1 VRPITATLTAS
12 LAGLALA
19 GASALALAA
28 PALAVTDPDEV
39 VAACGDRTVCQ
50 FDGASISNASELGN
64 ALPDGVREIVIPQP
78 NQAENVP
85 SSTLASQVKD
95 ATGSDTVIVIED
107 HPARDRFAVAS
118 DGDATAITEA
128 LYSQSEADG
137 GVAVAAIGH
146 TLTPGS
152 AQAPA
157 ESPVSGGLVIGG
169 AALVT
174 VLVIAGGLA
183 MLARKRR
190 GARRDRGIAG
200 SRRVEK
206 ELAAALSGENGE
218 FVRESIAELRERA
231 AVYPDIGARIS
242 ALADHVSELMIRV
255 RRRGTEQQT
264 RLLQAQYKDT
274 LSKLLKAL
282 GDDYYGDITR
292 NPRFWNDAES
302 RLDQVRHAVDSV
314 DLQAVEN
321 IKQVNES
328 RDLEFKVALDALTR
342 TVAEAKLSDVYTDR
356 PKQ

>member
-1 VRPITATLTAS
+1 MRPITATLTAS
-12 LAGLALA
+12 LTGLALA
-19 GASALALAA
+19 GAAALALVA
-28 PALAVTDPDEV
+28 PASAVTDADEV
-39 VAACGDRTVCQ
+39 VAACGDRVVCQ
-50 FDGASISNASELGN
+50 FDGASISNAAELES
-64 ALPDGVREIVIPQP
+64 ALPEGVRVVVIPQP
-78 NQAENVP
+78 DQAENVP
-85 SSTLASQVKD
+85 SSTLAAQLRS

-107 HPARDRFAVAS
+107 HPATDRFAVAS
-118 DGDATAITEA
+118 DDATAITEA

-137 GVAVAAIGH
+137 GIAVAAVESMLI
-146 TLTPGS
+146 PG
-152 AQAPA
+152 A
-157 ESPVSGGLVIGG
+157 EQPRADAPVSGGIVIGG

-174 VLVIAGGLA
+174 VLVVAGGLA

-190 GARRDRGIAG
+190 RDRRARGIAG

-206 ELAAALSGENGE
+206 ELSAALSGENGE
-218 FVRESIAELRERA
+218 FVREAIAELRERA
-231 AVYPDIGARIS
+231 AAYPDLGAGIS

-255 RRRGTEQQT
+255 RKRGTEQQT

-302 RLDQVRHAVDSV
+302 RLEEVRRAVDSV
-314 DLQAVEN
+314 DRQAVEN

-356 PKQ
+356 QKP